1 MSGIS
6 PNAGLRLPEQKWG
19 PHRSAT
25 PEDTHMFSNLYQVKT
40 QDELAFVREGFVT
53 FTPTDAQIVLEKC
66 RYEFQRDETRAQA
79 YLDGLAEQMRRGL
92 WLPKTQID
100 FARVGGQLLLV
111 NGYHRMTAMV
121 MAKTPITW
129 SVVIHECA
137 DMQEVRSLYWR
148 FDTGRTRS
156 TSNIINGIGLADD
169 LGLGKK
175 AASVF
180 WSAAQVIDLGLRFRY
195 HEKDGRSILA
205 DERIAILKEYTPEA
219 REYEAA
225 LALAIPPVRKKLLT
239 VSFFAIGVCILK
251 HQPVKGREFWRG
263 LCADDGLSKV
273 DPRKALL
280 SDMHTRN
287 GARGLSLAQMMS
299 AARAWSAFY
308 HDRSL
313 SHLKVTGHAVPV
325 AGTPFTVTP

>member
-1 MSGIS
+1 MSGAS
-6 PNAGLRLPEQKWG
+6 QNAGLRLPEQKWG

-25 PEDTHMFSNLYQVKT
+25 PEDMHMFSNLYQVKP
-40 QDELAFVREGFVT
+40 QGDLAFIREGFVT
-53 FTPTDAQIVLEKC
+53 LTPSDAATVLKRC
-66 RYEFQRDETRAQA
+66 RYEYQRDETRAHA
-79 YLDGLAEQMRRGL
+79 YLEGLAEQMRRGL

-100 FARVGGQLLLV
+100 FARVGGQLLLI

-121 MAKTPITW
+121 MANTPITW
-129 SVVIHECA
+129 SVVIHDCA

-156 TSNIINGIGLADD
+156 TSNIINGIGLAGD

-175 AASVF
+175 SASVF
-180 WSAAQVIDLGLRFRY
+180 WAAAQVIDLGLRFRY
-195 HEKDGRSILA
+195 HEKDGRPILA
-205 DERIAILKEYTPEA
+205 DERIEILKEYAAEA

-225 LALAIPPVRKKLLT
+225 AALAIPPVRKKMMT
-239 VSFFAIGVCILK
+239 VSFFAVGICILK
-251 HQPVKGREFWRG
+251 YQPEKGRDFWRG

-280 SDMHTRN
+280 ADMQTRN
-287 GARGLSLAQMMS
+287 GSSGMNVAQMMS
-299 AARAWSAFY
+299 VARAWSAFY
-308 HDRSL
+308 HGRTI

-325 AGTPFTVTP
+325 AGTPFTVNP